1 MNHWKENSKK
11 KFSLNLR
18 GFITNPKDLEKAEEE
33 AWKTA
38 RMIIADVISTRN
50 QSWVESWVIV
60 WVIVLWVIF
69 WVALNLHHGDKYI
82 TRTNLILVINVQLV
96 TAACHYTHCRVNIF

>member
-1 MNHWKENSKK
+1 LYLGHIDSLGRYRSETLSDENPIQRILAAKENSKK

-18 GFITNPKDLEKAEEE
+18 GLITNPKDLEKAEEE

-50 QSWVESWVIV
+50 QS
-60 WVIVLWVIF
+60 
-69 WVALNLHHGDKYI
+69 
-82 TRTNLILVINVQLV
+82 
-96 TAACHYTHCRVNIF
+96 